1 MTNLRDGDKYNESHL
16 TKISKRYDNILSKI
30 KRNNSKIMNINKKIY
45 INCLLSKANENI
57 KREKILLD
65 KNKKTF
71 FELDKE
77 SSYRRVKNFENF
89 INKIYKKYS

>member
-1 MTNLRDGDKYNESHL
+1 MTNIRDEDKYNESHL

-30 KRNNSKIMNINKKIY
+30 KRNNSQIMNINKKIY
-45 INCLLSKANENI
+45 INCLLSKVNENI

-65 KNKKTF
+65 KNKKTI

-77 SSYRRVKNFENF
+77 SSYKRVKNFENF
-89 INKIYKKYS
+89 INKIYKKNS